1 MLFRWLAAPLRFLML
16 WELSV
21 ELAQHGERA
30 KKLGRAE
37 SMRLLKLEGFSLG
50 NIKVKI

>member
-1 MLFRWLAAPLRFLML
+1 MLLFRWLAAPLRFLML

-30 KKLGRAE
+30 KKAGE
-37 SMRLLKLEGFSLG
+37 SGKHEVAQTRRVFFGQHKG
-50 NIKVKI
+50 

>member
-1 MLFRWLAAPLRFLML
+1 MGK
-16 WELSV
+16 E
-21 ELAQHGERA
+21 Q
-30 KKLGRAE
+30 KKLGRVE